1 VKNKHRC
8 HEHASYVDS
17 RRRCVLHDKPLN
29 DVDSMYCSLLCRAE
43 TLKMTKFT
51 SISASGRAESDMET
65 DYTTVSEQSYAV
77 HKRLLKSYM
86 TVQSTDA
93 SSDVAFITAET
104 KQNEMHSA

>member
-1 VKNKHRC
+1 
-8 HEHASYVDS
+8 
-17 RRRCVLHDKPLN
+17 
-29 DVDSMYCSLLCRAE
+29 
-43 TLKMTKFT
+43 MTKFT

-93 SSDVAFITAET
+93 SADVAFITAET